1 VAKVKYDKKSIEYF
15 HFNSNSNT
23 SSKEGKEF
31 KGEIES
37 KDGLED
43 NFDDSSDDGGNV
55 LNCMNKIITL
65 NYNDNDLYNEYR
77 FGHIKISKQT
87 DFLNY
92 FWLAI

>member
-23 SSKEGKEF
+23 SSRDGKEE
-31 KGEIES
+31 KES
-37 KDGLED
+37 KDGKDELED